1 VHQVYPAD
9 AARPE
14 IATVS
19 RGDTGDAA
27 RSAVAALAGL
37 YAYPA
42 GPASS
47 AAPWVRANMIASA
60 DGAGSLNG
68 RSGGLSGPGDR
79 LAFSVLR
86 SLADVILVGAGTAR
100 AEKYRPVKPGE
111 VWPALRDGRAPT
123 PPIAVVTTKLGLD
136 LDSPLLASAPESS
149 RTIVLTTEQCP
160 DERRAAAAAGRADV
174 IVAGADRITPAAMI
188 DALAARG
195 HRRILI
201 EGGPHLL
208 GQITAAGLL
217 DELCLTYSPVLEGGR
232 AGRILIPPYEAFP
245 GQERH
250 EGPAAWPP
258 ADLTLAHVLEDS
270 GSLLCR
276 YLAATAPSSTRVP
289 RDRRPSAR
297 SADGGQNAV

>member
-1 VHQVYPAD
+1 VHQIYPVD

-14 IATVS
+14 IATVG

-27 RSAVAALAGL
+27 RSAVAGMAEL

-42 GPASS
+42 AAPSPAR
-47 AAPWVRANMIASA
+47 PWVRANMIASV
-60 DGAGSLNG
+60 DGASTLNG
-68 RSGGLSGPGDR
+68 RSGGLSGAGDR

-111 VWPALRDGRAPT
+111 IWAELRDGRAPT

-136 LDSPLLASAPESS
+136 LDSPLLASAPEGS

-160 DERRAAAAAGRADV
+160 DERRAAAAVGQADV
-174 IVAGADRITPAAMI
+174 IVAGADRIAPAAMI
-188 DALAARG
+188 DALAALGYQRV
-195 HRRILI
+195 LI

-208 GQITAAGLL
+208 GQISTAGLL
-217 DELCLTYSPVLEGGR
+217 DELCLTFSPVLEGGR
-232 AGRILIPPYEAFP
+232 AGRILIRPYEAAP
-245 GQERH
+245 GQERP
-250 EGPAAWPP
+250 EGPGAWPP
-258 ADLTLAHVLEDS
+258 TDLTLAHVLEDN

-276 YLAATAPSSTRVP
+276 YVLP
-289 RDRRPSAR
+289 RDRRLSVR
-297 SADGGQNAV
+297 SADGGQDAV